1 MGAVQQQQIIDR
13 YANLQQQLRAG
24 VIDTVSQLWNQLTSW
39 RDDDADTF
47 AKQAAAVVEGGQR
60 AVASLTDVYLATL
73 LGDMLGA
80 DVAPVGVD
88 PDLVTGAVRGV
99 DPERVYRRPFEQIWT
114 DLHNGKPLT
123 GAVEAGERRARLLGE
138 TDLQLT
144 KTRTAREV
152 MSSREDIVAYRR
164 VLNGAGNCGLCVL
177 ASTQRYHKRDLL
189 PIHPGCDC
197 GVAPLI
203 GREDPGQVID
213 QALLDEA
220 HAAIEERFGTFD
232 AGGRA
237 PDYRKVLLVREHGEL
252 GPVLTVRSHKF
263 TGADGLNVDQAAS
276 ELPRRRRNRTGDAG
290 GPPQNPPPP
299 TSAPTPAEPPRR
311 RLVDEVIAKPVDEGG
326 LSEAEIREGIAD
338 VIDGEYAGFTVQV
351 ESVSS
356 YPDQTIAYGK
366 IYHPDA
372 GEVGRVTR
380 MLNREDD
387 GTLWAYHAFL
397 SIREDVRAQGFSQA
411 FNAHLEDWYRE
422 SGVDRIELNANIDV
436 GGYAW
441 ARAGYDWADEES
453 AMDILFRLKERADE
467 YERLADQLRTLVN
480 TGGRP
485 DLARQVASLDDQVAA
500 ARDILDQAEHTAF
513 GDVDYPTSYE
523 VSQCGRWTGAGK
535 DDVWLGKAAMLGSNW
550 NGVKPL

>member
-1 MGAVQQQQIIDR
+1 MGAVQQQRIIDR
-13 YANLQQQLRAG
+13 YASLQQQVRGG
-24 VIDTVSQLWNQLTSW
+24 VIEALAQLWQGLTSW
-39 RDDDADTF
+39 RDADAQAF
-47 AKQAAAVVEGGQR
+47 AAQAAQLVAGGQR

-73 LGDMLGA
+73 LADMVGG

-88 PDLVTGAVRGV
+88 PGLVAGGLRGV
-99 DPERVYRRPFEQIWT
+99 DPQQVYQRPFEQVWT
-114 DLHNGKPLT
+114 ELGKGKPLT
-123 GAVEAGERRARLLGE
+123 EAVAAGERRARLLGE
-138 TDLQLT
+138 TDLQLA
-144 KTRTAREV
+144 KTHTAREV

-164 VLNGAGNCGLCVL
+164 VLNGAGNCGLCVIS
-177 ASTQRYHKRDLL
+177 STQRYHKRDLL

-197 GVAPLI
+197 GVAPVI

-326 LSEAEIREGIAD
+326 LTEAEIREGIAE

-351 ESVSS
+351 DSVSS

-380 MLNREDD
+380 MLNRDDD

-397 SIREDVRAQGFSQA
+397 RLREDMRGQGFSKA
-411 FNAHLEDWYRE
+411 FNRHLVDWYRE
-422 SGVDRIELNANIDV
+422 SGVDRIELNANIDI
-436 GGYAW
+436 GGYTW
-441 ARAGYDWADEES
+441 AASGYHFADEES
-453 AMDILFRLKERADE
+453 AGHILNLLRTRADE
-467 YERLADQLRTLVN
+467 YERLANQLRQLVN
-480 TGGRP
+480 TGARP
-485 DLARQVASLDDQVAA
+485 DLARQVISLDDQVAA
-500 ARDILDQAEHTAF
+500 ARDILDAAESTTFGALDFPTA
-513 GDVDYPTSYE
+513 YE
-523 VSQCGRWTGAGK
+523 VSQCGRWAGAGTE
-535 DDVWLGKAAMLGSNW
+535 DVWLGKAAMLGSSW
-550 NGVKPL
+550 DGVKPL